1 MPFSVAM
8 IGAGQFAGSFAH
20 LFHLHPGV
28 TKVYATDVIAERA
41 DDLVARH
48 DLAGTFA
55 SFDEVLASPEID
67 AVAIFTQRWSHGPLV
82 VQALRAGKHVYSA
95 VPMAITTEEIA
106 AIKTLYDAGLPQ
118 IDIAI
123 QVGRLQST
131 VNSLIRRCGWTRP
144 PLRRG

>member
-1 MPFSVAM
+1 MKSTRVAYRVSPGVAASTSTSPHRFEEVTAMPFSIAM

-95 VPMAITTEEIA
+95 VPMAISAEEI
-106 AIKTLYDAGLPQ
+106 
-118 IDIAI
+118 
-123 QVGRLQST
+123 
-131 VNSLIRRCGWTRP
+131 
-144 PLRRG
+144 

>member
-55 SFDEVLASPEID
+55 SFDEVLARPEID

-95 VPMAITTEEIA
+95 VPMAISAEEIG
-106 AIKTLYDAGLPQ
+106 AIIEAVRETGLTYMMGETSHYNPAVVYAR
-118 IDIAI
+118 DMIA
-123 QVGRLQST
+123 
-131 VNSLIRRCGWTRP
+131 
-144 PLRRG
+144 